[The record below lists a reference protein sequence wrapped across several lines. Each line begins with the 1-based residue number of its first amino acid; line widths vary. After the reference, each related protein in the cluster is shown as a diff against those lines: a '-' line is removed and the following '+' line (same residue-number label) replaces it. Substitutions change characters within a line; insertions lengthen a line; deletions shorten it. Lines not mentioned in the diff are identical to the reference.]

1 MDGYTYR
8 QKHIISNRGQAWRV
22 ILAALLLA
30 LPLLA
35 ACDSGDSSTTTN
47 PVAREQYGGDYQGG
61 VATGDTEAG
70 AEFARW
76 VLSQDP
82 KRELIT
88 DVAVRGEQDLGV
100 KVRPNTMTNAD
111 IQRLLMSI
119 TLGMAR
125 TFRDKPLKVI
135 AFYQS
140 GDKIAEANY
149 NHETGKI
156 DIEYER

>member
-1 MDGYTYR
+1 MDR
-8 QKHIISNRGQAWRV
+8 NINKEKHTSSMGRAWRV
-22 ILAALLLA
+22 ILAALMLA

-35 ACDSGDSSTTTN
+35 ACDSGAGTTTN
-47 PVAREQYGGDYQGG
+47 PVAREQYGGEYQGG

-70 AEFARW
+70 AAFARW
-76 VLSQDP
+76 VLEQDP
-82 KRELIT
+82 ERKLIT
-88 DVAVRGEQDLGV
+88 DVAVRGEQDLGI

-111 IQRLLMSI
+111 VQRLLMSA

-156 DIEYER
+156 DVQFER

>member
-1 MDGYTYR
+1 MDRYTNKEKR
-8 QKHIISNRGQAWRV
+8 TVNRGQTWRV
-22 ILAALLLA
+22 ILAALMLA
-30 LPLLA
+30 LPLLT
-35 ACDSGDSSTTTN
+35 ACDSGGSSTTSD
-47 PVAREQYGGDYQGG
+47 PVSREQYGGEYQGG

-70 AEFARW
+70 AAFARW
-76 VLSQDP
+76 VLEQDP
-82 KRELIT
+82 ERKLIT
-88 DVAVRGEQDLGV
+88 DVVVRGEQDLGI

-111 IQRLLMSI
+111 VQKLLMSV

-140 GDKIAEANY
+140 GDKIAEASY

-156 DIEYER
+156 DVQFER

>member
-1 MDGYTYR
+1 MDRYTNKE
-8 QKHIISNRGQAWRV
+8 KHTINMGRAWRV
-22 ILAALLLA
+22 ILAALMLA

-35 ACDSGDSSTTTN
+35 ACDTGGATTTTN
-47 PVAREQYGGDYQGG
+47 PVAREQYGGEYQGG

-70 AEFARW
+70 AAFARW
-76 VLSQDP
+76 VLEQDP
-82 KRELIT
+82 ERKLIT
-88 DVAVRGEQDLGV
+88 DVAVRGEQDLGI

-111 IQRLLMSI
+111 VQRLLMSA

-156 DIEYER
+156 DVEFER